1 MAFTVDI
8 DTGGTFTDGLF
19 SDGKEIRRVKVD
31 TTPHDLTVSWL
42 NCIREGATKF
52 GFSTLGE
59 FLEQVDIVRWSNTI
73 ASNAIAEHKGPKL
86 GLFVTDGYQKT
97 LYSSVKKSSVFGHL
111 IEDTNVKSVK
121 LPLDTDDLL
130 IRLKELLEKGVRRIC
145 ISLRDGLR
153 NIKDEM
159 RIKEI
164 FEEQY
169 PDHYLGN
176 VPLLLGGDICKH
188 PDDMTRTHM
197 ALLNSYVHGP
207 MAQAMFKAEDELR
220 GRGFLKPLLLG
231 HTDGGVARVSKTK
244 PVDTI
249 ESGPIFGLHAG
260 AYWANLYQIPHVIT
274 LDVGGTTTKI
284 GLLEDFQPSVTR
296 ESDIVG
302 VPLSKT
308 ALDLTS
314 IALGGGTVAK
324 VTNSTLQLGP
334 QSMGA
339 YPGPACYD
347 LGGTEAT
354 LTDAYLV
361 KGFLDPEYFFGG
373 TKNLSRKRAEKTIQE
388 KVASPLDVNLQIA
401 AYQITNRAT
410 QMIADEII
418 EVIQRTGRT
427 PHDYTLFAFGGN
439 GAIVSCEVAEKADM
453 EKVFV
458 FSLGSVLSTFGSSVA
473 DISHTYE
480 YSPILSAAKQK
491 ALVDIVQWMVD
502 EARRDMEGEGF
513 DLSNVEAELE
523 LALYNK
529 KDPKNLIQLTCPWTV
544 SNIEKKAQIDMLNDC
559 LKKSKLGS
567 KSADM
572 VVEIL
577 RLRTKTPISKI
588 KPREFKSGS
597 EEPESAFKGKREV
610 LQGEKKVTTK
620 IYEWDKLQTDNVIV
634 GTAIIEGSDTTY
646 IVPQGWQFVMDSFR
660 NGVLERR
667 K

>member
-19 SDGKEIRRVKVD
+19 ADGREIKRVKVD

-42 NCIREGATKF
+42 NCMREGAGKF
-52 GFSTLGE
+52 GFATLGE
-59 FLEQVDIVRWSNTI
+59 FLEHVDIVRWSNTV
-73 ASNAIAEHKGPKL
+73 ASNVIVEHKGPKL
-86 GLFVTDGYQKT
+86 GLFVSDGYQKT
-97 LYSSVKKSSVFGHL
+97 LYSSASKSPVFGHL
-111 IEDTNVKSVK
+111 IEEANVEAVK
-121 LPLDTDDLL
+121 LPFETDELL
-130 IRLKELLEKGVRRIC
+130 IQIKKLLEKGVRRIC
-145 ISLRDGLR
+145 ISLKDGLT
-153 NIKDEM
+153 NIKDEIK
-159 RIKEI
+159 IKEI

-169 PDHYLGN
+169 PDHYIGN

-197 ALLNSYVHGP
+197 ALLNSYVHGS

-220 GRGFLKPLLLG
+220 DRGFHKTLLLG

-249 ESGPIFGLHAG
+249 ESGPIFGIHAG
-260 AYWANLYQIPHVIT
+260 AYWANLYQIPYVIT

-284 GLLEDFQPSVTR
+284 GLLEDFKPAVTK
-296 ESDIVG
+296 EPDFLG
-302 VPLSKT
+302 APLKQT
-308 ALDLTS
+308 MLDLKS

-334 QSMGA
+334 QSTGA

-361 KGFLDPEYFFGG
+361 KGFLDPEYFFSG
-373 TKNLSRKRAEKTIQE
+373 TKKLNRKRAEKIIQE
-388 KVASPLDVNLQIA
+388 KVAGPLDVDLQIA
-401 AYQITNRAT
+401 AYQITSRAT

-418 EVIQRTGRT
+418 ELIQRTGR
-427 PHDYTLFAFGGN
+427 PPGDYTLFAFGGN
-439 GAIVSCEVAEKADM
+439 GAIVSCEVAKKADM

-458 FSLGSVLSTFGSSVA
+458 FSLGSVLSGFGSSVA

-480 YSPILSAAKQK
+480 YSPIVPAADRKSL
-491 ALVDIVQWMVD
+491 ANIAQWMVD
-502 EARRDMEGEGF
+502 EARRDMEGEGL
-513 DLSNVEAELE
+513 DLSKVEAELE
-523 LALYNK
+523 LSLYNQ
-529 KDPKNLIQLTCPWTV
+529 KDPENLIQISCPWAMSTTA
-544 SNIEKKAQIDMLNDC
+544 EKAPLNMLDDC

-567 KSADM
+567 NHADM
-572 VVEIL
+572 IVEIL

-588 KPREFKSGS
+588 KPPEFESGS
-597 EEPESAFKGKREV
+597 EDPQSAFKEEREI
-610 LQGEKKVTTK
+610 LQGEGKVTTK

-634 GTAIIEGSDTTY
+634 GPAIIEGTDTTY
-646 IVPQGWQFVMDSFR
+646 IVPRGWQFVMDSFR